1 MDSDMYEKGLQNRR
15 DVLGADYVDGSIA
28 SATEFNKP
36 LQDLVTEFCWGSVW
50 GREGLTRKQRSMLN
64 LGMLVALGRSHEL
77 RLHIRG
83 ALNNGVTKAEMSEI
97 FLQTAVYC
105 GFPAAIDAFRNAKQV
120 FEEEGL

>member
-1 MDSDMYEKGLQNRR
+1 MYEKGLQNRR

-64 LGMLVALGRSHEL
+64 LECWSLSAGHTSCAC
-77 RLHIRG
+77 
-83 ALNNGVTKAEMSEI
+83 TFAEH
-97 FLQTAVYC
+97 
-105 GFPAAIDAFRNAKQV
+105 
-120 FEEEGL
+120 